1 MRVIIEI
8 EDERGLFLLAEAHG
22 EYYYTIM
29 CADENND
36 DNYFE
41 TDNLKEFRTPNA
53 LKFTSPLDKFEY
65 ILDNFERR

>member
-1 MRVIIEI
+1 MRPIIEI
-8 EDERGLFLLAEAHG
+8 EDERGLFLLAEDRG

-29 CADENND
+29 CAGENSE

-41 TDNLKEFRTPNA
+41 TDNLKEFRTPSR
-53 LKFTSPLDKFEY
+53 LKFTSPLNKFEY